1 MTVHMELLSDVLA
14 DRVQRRPLPISPQ
27 PIVITEIDDAIPD
40 DAITLDVADGQ
51 SFIIEYVDAKADFSR
66 RRITVW
72 EILEADG
79 GVPWLYARCH
89 ERKAMRAFRLDR
101 IRCCIDHSGKAYD
114 NVALFLSELFGTPIS
129 PAGDPGGVKE
139 AQSSA
144 WQKVLRAVHHEAVIL
159 SALARVDHVLDRRE
173 LQAAADYLALE
184 AEDRDAPVSDR
195 ELIRLIDHVSGLRPN
210 RQAIDRAL
218 DAISRLDLK
227 AVQRLL
233 SAAITV
239 MDADGQRH
247 ALEVELINR
256 VAVELIG
263 VAVIGQ

>member
-1 MTVHMELLSDVLA
+1 MTVDMELLSDFLA
-14 DRVQRRPLPISPQ
+14 DRVQRRPLPNSPQ

-40 DAITLDVADGQ
+40 DVITLDVADGQ
-51 SFIIEYVDAKADFSR
+51 SFIIEYLDAKADFSR

-72 EILEADG
+72 EILAADG

-89 ERKAMRAFRLDR
+89 ERKAMRSFRIDR
-101 IRCCIDHSGKAYD
+101 IRCCIDHSGKAHD
-114 NVALFLSELFGTPIS
+114 NVPLFLSDLFGIAIN
-129 PAGDPGGVKE
+129 PAGDPGGVNE
-139 AQSSA
+139 AQSTA
-144 WQKVLRAVHHEAVIL
+144 WQKVLRAIHHEAVIL
-159 SALARVDHVLDRRE
+159 SALAQVDHVLDRKE

-184 AEDRDAPVSDR
+184 AVHRDALVSDR
-195 ELIRLIDHVSGLRPN
+195 ELNRLIDHVTGLRPN
-210 RQAIDRAL
+210 GEAIDRAL
-218 DAISRLDLK
+218 DAISRCDFG

-256 VAVELIG
+256 VATELIG
-263 VAVIGQ
+263 VAVI